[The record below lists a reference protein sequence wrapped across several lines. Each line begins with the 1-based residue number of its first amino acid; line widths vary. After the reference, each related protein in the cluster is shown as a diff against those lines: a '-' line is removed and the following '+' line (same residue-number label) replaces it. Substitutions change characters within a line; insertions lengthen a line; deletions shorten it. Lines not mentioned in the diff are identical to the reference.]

1 MTSQTPFALVRRAS
15 GARDGSERGLDRE
28 PARGCVEL
36 SCHRRT
42 SFVAGWQGA
51 FNSAIEEINGTF
63 VMPNMFARAVRGETP
78 DAAMKWAEGEYK
90 RIFQKHGVS
99 NP

>member
-1 MTSQTPFALVRRAS
+1 VTNGYNSPALL
-15 GARDGSERGLDRE
+15 DMWKKPMPGLDDPNFQIMQDWRDV
-28 PARGCVEL
+28 A
-36 SCHRRT
+36 
-42 SFVAGWQGA
+42 FVAGREGT
-51 FNSAIEEINGTF
+51 FNGAIEEINGTF

-78 DAAMKWAEGEYK
+78 DAAMKWGEAEYK